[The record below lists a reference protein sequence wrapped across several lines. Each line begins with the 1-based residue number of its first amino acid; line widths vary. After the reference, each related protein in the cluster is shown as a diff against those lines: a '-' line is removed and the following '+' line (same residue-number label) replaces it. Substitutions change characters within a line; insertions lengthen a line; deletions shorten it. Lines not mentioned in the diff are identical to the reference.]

1 MQYEAGG
8 HREVRGRSISRISS
22 VATAMRCERRWQ
34 RLAPRAHKLQY
45 PSCMRLL
52 HESSNSTRLDSKS
65 SEKSN
70 SSDAIFSPAPLPD
83 QSLTSLST
91 AFFFFFAGIPF
102 SSLWESSFITQ
113 PSEKEMFHQV
123 ITDLKTS
130 VNNSGRDEKKR
141 KKKRMSSTGGGVG
154 GSSGGGECSHESN
167 LSYRPFSET
176 PDIFKALPT
185 SNFYYSY
192 QGEDDSIKSIGVL
205 QFNLQEAINPLAA
218 AAASARIQSCLQSDP
233 CSSTAADVTMGHF
246 SRLSTLSVCPEN
258 ISDLAP
264 SPSLFPPD
272 MPPLAR
278 DPHAFHF
285 ASVAPG
291 PEYSAVDFGARLTCE
306 DEEMWNQFQGSVASS
321 LRKKYLT
328 RTSENEDCRAER
340 SGSRSKKRLSLLI
353 SRMIPSRR
361 VFGSVYCQPLSSEY
375 EPPVTDPTI
384 LNKDCPSSSSQK
396 RPDSS
401 RRCSTSRLVTV
412 FLVLLLLFASLT
424 FGKILRIDNLWKSYP
439 DDGSAHFAELKD
451 SWWREAIFYEIFPAS
466 FRDSDSDGF
475 GDLNG
480 IREKVPYIKDLGV
493 TGIRLNSFFTAMD
506 YPYQYDHVTD
516 FKSVDPHVGSLSDF
530 KALVRLMH
538 QHRLT
543 VVIDINP
550 CITSDQHHWAT
561 QWLSNKSS
569 AYSSFYVIN
578 AENVC
583 QTCPLF
589 DPSPL

>member
-1 MQYEAGG
+1 
-8 HREVRGRSISRISS
+8 
-22 VATAMRCERRWQ
+22 
-34 RLAPRAHKLQY
+34 
-45 PSCMRLL
+45 
-52 HESSNSTRLDSKS
+52 
-65 SEKSN
+65 
-70 SSDAIFSPAPLPD
+70 
-83 QSLTSLST
+83 
-91 AFFFFFAGIPF
+91 
-102 SSLWESSFITQ
+102 
-113 PSEKEMFHQV
+113 MFHQV

-141 KKKRMSSTGGGVG
+141 KKKRMSATGGGVG
-154 GSSGGGECSHESN
+154 GGSGGGECSHESN
-167 LSYRPFSET
+167 LSYRPFAET

-205 QFNLQEAINPLAA
+205 QFNIPEPINPLAA
-218 AAASARIQSCLQSDP
+218 AGSATAHIPSCLQSDP
-233 CSSTAADVTMGHF
+233 CSSTAADVTTGHF
-246 SRLSTLSVCPEN
+246 SRLSTLSICPEN
-258 ISDLAP
+258 IVDLTP
-264 SPSLFPPD
+264 GPSLFPPG
-272 MPPLAR
+272 MSLPPEP
-278 DPHAFHF
+278 PHHALHF
-285 ASVAPG
+285 ESLAPG
-291 PEYSAVDFGARLTCE
+291 PEYPAVDVRVRLTCE

-328 RTSENEDCRAER
+328 RTSEEEECRTGR
-340 SGSRSKKRLSLLI
+340 RRRSRSKKRLSFLI

-361 VFGSVYCQPLSSEY
+361 VFGSVYCQPLSSEF

-384 LNKDCPSSSSQK
+384 LNKECTSSSHK
-396 RPDSS
+396 RTESDSS
-401 RRCSTSRLVTV
+401 RCCSTSLLVTV
-412 FLVLLLLFASLT
+412 SVVFLLLFASLT
-424 FGKILRIDNLWKSYP
+424 FGKILRIDNLWKSHP

-451 SWWREAIFYEIFPAS
+451 SWWQEAIFYEIFPAS

-530 KALVRLMH
+530 KALVRLLH

-543 VVIDINP
+543 VIIDINP

-583 QTCPLF
+583 QT
-589 DPSPL
+589 